1 MLGVYVL
8 TVNCS
13 QLYMYMYV
21 HVHVYMIVC
30 VYIFLAMP
38 RVHVCVIFCL
48 HPMLLRFGLSVVDN
62 FFDTRCDTQVSP
74 GDIIH
79 VTSAQQVADDTC
91 IVSDN
96 GGFVVVNPDL
106 LISGTS
112 VVSAVYC
119 MRK

>member
-1 MLGVYVL
+1 M
-8 TVNCS
+8 
-13 QLYMYMYV
+13 
-21 HVHVYMIVC
+21 
-30 VYIFLAMP
+30 
-38 RVHVCVIFCL
+38 
-48 HPMLLRFGLSVVDN
+48 
-62 FFDTRCDTQVSP
+62 SP

-79 VTSAQQVADDTC
+79 VTSAQQVADDTG

>member
-1 MLGVYVL
+1 M
-8 TVNCS
+8 
-13 QLYMYMYV
+13 
-21 HVHVYMIVC
+21 
-30 VYIFLAMP
+30 
-38 RVHVCVIFCL
+38 
-48 HPMLLRFGLSVVDN
+48 
-62 FFDTRCDTQVSP
+62 SP

-96 GGFVVVNPDL
+96 GGFIVVNPDL

-119 MRK
+119 MRKWVVIATCVYVTLK